1 MSNIRLVGVEMVT
14 HSYSLHL
21 WAVAC
26 CTSVDG
32 AINIATCIT
41 FSRGQYAGGVG
52 LRSKVLG
59 PPDGGG
65 DWYGGREGG
74 SPSKRTSRWPTVEY
88 PCSGLGVCCDE
99 VIWVACDFLLSLPP
113 CQTVTGFPLVAFF
126 ISGHVCGVGRGD
138 VRLSG
143 NKIRDIDA
151 LVPLVRSPLSSRHL
165 VATPSDW
172 DLMFLSY
179 PLPHCSLIWLGW
191 LLSSWLGWLLSSCL
205 GWLLSSCLCTL

>member
-1 MSNIRLVGVEMVT
+1 MSHIRLVGVEMVT

-52 LRSKVLG
+52 LRSKAIG
-59 PPDGGG
+59 TPDGGG

-74 SPSKRTSRWPTVEY
+74 SLSKRTSRWPTVEY
-88 PCSGLGVCCDE
+88 LGSGLGVRRDE
-99 VIWVACDFLLSLPP
+99 GIWVACDISLSLPP

-126 ISGHVCGVGRGD
+126 ISGYVCGVGMGD
-138 VRLSG
+138 VRLPNSG
-143 NKIRDIDA
+143 FDGACVCVTRVVIRRSA
-151 LVPLVRSPLSSRHL
+151 FFPQKKRCLVSVG
-165 VATPSDW
+165 VQ
-172 DLMFLSY
+172 F
-179 PLPHCSLIWLGW
+179 
-191 LLSSWLGWLLSSCL
+191 
-205 GWLLSSCLCTL
+205 